1 MTDTPEPA
9 DHPAADDGSGGGF
22 GGGESA
28 AERAARAAAVMRA
41 AEESA
46 RRNHPAPSD
55 GPARPAAP
63 AGEPPAGAP
72 AAAAPAPPP
81 APAAEPSG
89 PLPSAEEGLRA
100 LTELFAE
107 AGAPPALTA
116 RTAARL
122 GPAAAARLR
131 ADPWRLLRVP
141 GVRPEQ
147 ADHFARAVLGPDA
160 RPDDPRRGGALV
172 LHLLTGAAR
181 DGHTVTPLPD
191 VLDGLARLGVADP
204 PRAVEAALDEGEVV
218 PLTEEPRFDE
228 DFGDD
233 GEDAAPPEPEESLG
247 AARWALA
254 EEAAAE
260 GLQRLTVTAGPLLD
274 DASVKDLRARLAE
287 DRSLALT
294 AALGTGVSVLRGTP
308 GDLARTAV
316 GIARA
321 AASRGVRAAVAAPTD
336 RAAADL
342 AAALP
347 AEPGGAGGGPVIAS
361 LHRLLEPVGDP
372 SAAPG
377 AVVYGRGERHPFD
390 LDLVIVADA
399 AGLDVELCAVLAEAC
414 PDGTHLV
421 LCGEPGALPPA
432 GPGRPLDDLEASETV
447 PVVELDATPPG
458 DPVAELTE
466 AVRAGELPAVD
477 APGREV
483 VIVPA
488 ADPAEAV
495 HRAVQ
500 LVTDSIPRALEIPVE
515 DVQVVAVA
523 AGGPAGTGALNAALK
538 ERLNPG
544 PGAFGGF
551 DAGDR
556 VVVAAPLTHAAL
568 GETGVVAGGGPHG
581 LDVQFPGG
589 AAVLSPADAARL
601 RHGWA
606 VTVAQA
612 RGARRPAVVAV
623 LPDAGLSRPLAVT
636 AFGRAVRHLSVV
648 QAAGPALARAV
659 RETESPERRTRL
671 ARLVAQ

>member
-1 MTDTPEPA
+1 MFAETST
-9 DHPAADDGSGGGF
+9 PAAL
-22 GGGESA
+22 A
-28 AERAARAAAVMRA
+28 
-41 AEESA
+41 
-46 RRNHPAPSD
+46 
-55 GPARPAAP
+55 
-63 AGEPPAGAP
+63 
-72 AAAAPAPPP
+72 
-81 APAAEPSG
+81 
-89 PLPSAEEGLRA
+89 
-100 LTELFAE
+100 
-107 AGAPPALTA
+107 A

-147 ADHFARAVLGPDA
+147 ADHFARALLGPGV
-160 RPDDPRRGGALV
+160 RPDDPRRGGALA

-181 DGHTVTPLPD
+181 DGHTVTPLAA
-191 VLDGLARLGVADP
+191 VLDGLAGLGVADP
-204 PRAVEAALDEGEVV
+204 RGAVEAALDEGEVV
-218 PLTEEPRFDE
+218 PLTEEDE
-228 DFGDD
+228 FGDEF
-233 GEDAAPPEPEESLG
+233 GEEPGDDASGGGAGPPEPEENLG
-247 AARWALA
+247 VARWALA

-260 GLQRLTVTAGPLLD
+260 GLQRLTATAGPLLD
-274 DASVKDLRARLAE
+274 DASVRGLRGRLAE

-336 RAAADL
+336 RAAAGM

-347 AEPGGAGGGPVIAS
+347 APDGTGGTGADGAGPVVAS
-361 LHRLLEPVGDP
+361 LHRLLEPVHDP

-377 AVVYGRGERHPFD
+377 TVVYGRGEQRPFD
-390 LDLVIVADA
+390 LDLLIVADA
-399 AGLDVELCAVLAEAC
+399 AALDVELCAVLAEAC
-414 PDGTHLV
+414 PDGAHLV
-421 LCGEPGALPPA
+421 LCGEPGVLPPA
-432 GPGRPLDDLEASETV
+432 GPGRPLEDLAESETV

-458 DPVAELTE
+458 GPVAELTE
-466 AVRAGELPAVD
+466 AVRAGDLPAVD

-488 ADPAEAV
+488 ADPGEAV

-500 LVTDSIPRALEIPVE
+500 LVGDSIPRALEIPVA

-523 AGGPAGTGALNAALK
+523 AGGPAGAAALNAALK

-551 DAGDR
+551 DPGDR
-556 VVVAAPLTHAAL
+556 VVVAAPLPHAPL
-568 GETGVVAGGGPHG
+568 GETGAVTGGGPHG
-581 LDVQFPGG
+581 LDVEFPAGP
-589 AAVLSPADAARL
+589 AVLSPADAARL

-606 VTVAQA
+606 VTAA
-612 RGARRPAVVAV
+612 LGRGTRRPAVVAV

-636 AFGRAVRHLSVV
+636 AFGTAVRHLSVV

-659 RETESPERRTRL
+659 RETGAPARRTRL
-671 ARLVAQ
+671 ARLVTR

>member
-1 MTDTPEPA
+1 MNSRDGKHVTDTPVPA
-9 DHPAADDGSGGGF
+9 DHPAADGGGF

-55 GPARPAAP
+55 GPPRPAA
-63 AGEPPAGAP
+63 EPPAGTPEA
-72 AAAAPAPPP
+72 APPP
-81 APAAEPSG
+81 APPPGPAEPSG
-89 PLPSAEEGLRA
+89 PLPNAEEGLRA

-107 AGAPPALTA
+107 TGAPAALTA

-122 GPAAAARLR
+122 GPAAAGRLR

-172 LHLLTGAAR
+172 LHLLTAAAR
-181 DGHTVTPLPD
+181 DGHTVTPLPG

-228 DFGDD
+228 DLGD
-233 GEDAAPPEPEESLG
+233 EDAAPPEPEESLG
-247 AARWALA
+247 VARWALA

-342 AAALP
+342 AAA
-347 AEPGGAGGGPVIAS
+347 APGGAPGEGGPVIAS
-361 LHRLLEPVGDP
+361 LHRLLEPVHDP

-377 AVVYGRGERHPFD
+377 TVVYGRGERHPFD
-390 LDLVIVADA
+390 LDLIIVADA

-414 PDGTHLV
+414 PDGAHLV

-458 DPVAELTE
+458 DPIAELTE
-466 AVRAGELPAVD
+466 AVRAGDLPAVD

-488 ADPAEAV
+488 ADPGEAV

-500 LVTDSIPRALEIPVE
+500 LVTDSIPRALEIPVD

-551 DAGDR
+551 DPGDR
-556 VVVAAPLTHAAL
+556 VVVAAPLPHAAL

-581 LDVQFPGG
+581 LDVEFPGG

-612 RGARRPAVVAV
+612 RGTRRPAVVTV

-636 AFGRAVRHLSVV
+636 AFGLAVRHLSVV

-659 RETESPERRTRL
+659 RETEPPERRTRL
-671 ARLVAQ
+671 TRLVAQ